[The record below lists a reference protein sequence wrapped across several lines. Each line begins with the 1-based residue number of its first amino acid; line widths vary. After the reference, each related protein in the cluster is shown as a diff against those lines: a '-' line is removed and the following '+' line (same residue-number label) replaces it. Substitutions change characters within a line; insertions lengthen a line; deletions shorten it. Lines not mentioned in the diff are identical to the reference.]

1 MKILFVDTYY
11 QSFLNDFY
19 KKNDPRGLVYEK
31 QIKMLMSSFFGTA
44 DSYSYYLQKLG
55 HSSTNIIVNDEI
67 LQGKWAEENGL
78 RVNSSGLFSK
88 LQSLP
93 YLYRLIGRP
102 DWVQVVA
109 LAQIKKIKPDVLYM
123 QDLSILNPETLRE
136 AKKHCRILVGQIA
149 YLLPPKKYLD
159 KFDLIL
165 TSFPHY
171 VARFI
176 KMGINSEYFKIGF
189 DPRVLEKVGKQR
201 KKYDVTFVG
210 GFTPQHSAGTR
221 VLEEI
226 AREIPVHVWGR
237 GKEFLSPVSTLR
249 RNYHKEEV
257 YGLDMYKILAQS
269 KIVLNRHIDAAEN
282 YANNMRLYETTGM
295 GAMLLTDKKKN
306 LNDLFEVGR
315 EVVDYSSSQ
324 DAVKKIKYFLAHD
337 EERSKTAEAGQ
348 MRTLSGHT
356 YKARMEELVQ
366 ILLQYKK

>member
-19 KKNDPRGLVYEK
+19 KKNDPRGLGYEE
-31 QIKMLMSSFFGTA
+31 QIKMLMSGFFGTA

-55 HSSTNIIVNDEI
+55 HSSTNVIVNDEV
-67 LQGKWAEENGL
+67 LQRKWAKENGL
-78 RVNSSGLFSK
+78 KISSSGLISK

-93 YLYRLIGRP
+93 YLYRFIGRP
-102 DWVQVVA
+102 DWVQAVA

-149 YLLPPKKYLD
+149 YLLPPKKYLE

-171 VARFI
+171 VNRFR
-176 KMGINSEYFKIGF
+176 KMGIKSEYFKIGF
-189 DPRVLEKVGKQR
+189 DPRVLEKVGKQTR
-201 KKYDVTFVG
+201 RYDVAFVG
-210 GFTPQHSAGTR
+210 GFTPQHSAGTQ

-226 AREIPVHVWGR
+226 AGKVPVEVWGR
-237 GKEFLSPVSTLR
+237 GKEFLSPASSLR

-257 YGLDMYKILAQS
+257 YGLDMYKVLAQS
-269 KIVLNRHIDAAEN
+269 KIVLNRHIGAAEN

-306 LNDLFEVGR
+306 LNDFFEVGR
-315 EVVDYSSSQ
+315 EVVDYSSAE
-324 DAVKKIKYFLAHD
+324 DAVKKIKYFLAH
-337 EERSKTAEAGQ
+337 ETEINKIAEAGQ
-348 MRTLSGHT
+348 KKTLKDHT
-356 YKARMEELVQ
+356 YRLRMTQL
-366 ILLQYKK
+366 IKIINKYI